1 METIEIREIDGM
13 KASEDDLAS
22 FNDLWE
28 EVYRE
33 YYPDDPPRPAAE
45 LIARFRAEPSFQRAV
60 IWAAR
65 DLDGKVVGTSE
76 LWWQEKEE
84 NRHRAHI
91 AVDVHP
97 LHRRRGLATRL
108 LAPAAERAREIERR
122 LLSAYVISDSPG
134 GLFLGTLG
142 FGRAKTKGEE
152 SEFGG
157 LESRLS
163 LEELDRS
170 LIASWIEKA
179 AERAS
184 DYELLFWDGPTP
196 DDHLDRYAALVNVMN
211 TAPMDENYEDEN
223 WTPERVR
230 EYEVRSVDAG
240 YQIWT
245 YVARHLPS
253 GEFAGNTRIYP
264 NPFRRVFAHQED
276 TAVVPEHRNKG
287 LGRWLKAA
295 MLRKLMAEQ
304 PEARW
309 VITWNATMN
318 EAMLSINRALGF
330 KPFLTWDNWQVSTDD
345 LLRSLRDGGAD
356 GPAT

>member
-1 METIEIREIDGM
+1 METIDIREIDGM
-13 KASEDDLAS
+13 KASDRDLAAI
-22 FNDLWE
+22 NDLWE

-45 LIARFRAEPSFQRAV
+45 LIARFRSEPSYQRAR

-65 DLDGKVVGTSE
+65 DADGSVVGTSE

-91 AVDVHP
+91 AADVHP
-97 LHRRRGLATRL
+97 RLLRRGLATKL
-108 LAPAAERAREIERR
+108 LVPAAEKAREMERS
-122 LLSAYVISDSPG
+122 LLSAYVIADSPG
-134 GLFLGTLG
+134 GSFLRALG
-142 FGRAKTKGEE
+142 FERAKTKGEE

-163 LEELDRS
+163 LEELDRT
-170 LIASWIEKA
+170 LIETWIERA
-179 AERAS
+179 PERAS
-184 DYELLFWDGPTP
+184 DYELLFWDGLTP
-196 DDHLDRYAALVNVMN
+196 DEHLERYAALVNVMN

-240 YQIWT
+240 HQIWT
-245 YVARHLPS
+245 YVARHVPT
-253 GEFAGNTRIYP
+253 GEFAGNTRIFP
-264 NPFRRVFAHQED
+264 NPFRKVFAHQED
-276 TAVVPEHRNKG
+276 TAVAVEHRNQG

-295 MLRKLMAEQ
+295 MLEKLMTER
-304 PEARW
+304 PETRW

-318 EAMLSINRALGF
+318 DAMLSINLALGF
-330 KPFLTWDNWQVSTDD
+330 TPFLTWDNWQIATDD
-345 LLRSLRDGGAD
+345 LSRRLEERSG
-356 GPAT
+356 